1 MRTTVAVSVLAL
13 FWSASA
19 QAGLLDPAQFDPSRF
34 LPPAPAQD
42 SAMTKRELAELRAI
56 AASSSAKDMDAA
68 AKDAKDETPD
78 IFNGVIG
85 FDIATMPETSK
96 LLTMVAEEE
105 DADSK
110 VAKAYFH
117 RLRPYGADP
126 SLKSCEPV
134 KPGKA
139 AKLNS
144 YPSGH
149 STLAFSLGVV
159 LADLM
164 PGKSQAILA
173 RSTQYAERR
182 LVCGVHYRSDIVA
195 GQQFGTILAM
205 RLMENPAF
213 QAQMEKARAELRA
226 ART

>member
-1 MRTTVAVSVLAL
+1 
-13 FWSASA
+13 
-19 QAGLLDPAQFDPSRF
+19 
-34 LPPAPAQD
+34 
-42 SAMTKRELAELRAI
+42 MTKKELAELRAI
-56 AASSSAKDMDAA
+56 VASSSAEEKAA
-68 AKDAKDETPD
+68 AAHDAKDETPD

-85 FDIATMPETSK
+85 FDIATMPETNK

-105 DADSK
+105 DTDSK

-126 SLKSCEPV
+126 SLKTCEPT

-149 STLAFSLGVV
+149 STLAFSMGVV

-164 PGKSQAILA
+164 PAKSQVILA
-173 RSTQYAERR
+173 RASQYAERR

-205 RLMENPAF
+205 RLMENSTF
-213 QAQMEKARAELRA
+213 QAQMEKARAELRS

>member
-1 MRTTVAVSVLAL
+1 MRTAVLFSVLAL

-19 QAGLLDPAQFDPSRF
+19 QAGLLEPAQFDASHF
-34 LPPAPAQD
+34 LPPPPGQD
-42 SAMTKRELAELRAI
+42 SAMTSKELAELRAI
-56 AASSSAKDMDAA
+56 AASSSAEEKAAA

-85 FDIATMPETSK
+85 FDIATKPETSK
-96 LLTMVAEEE
+96 LLSMVAEEE
-105 DADSK
+105 DTDSK

-126 SLKSCEPV
+126 SLKTCEPV

-139 AKLNS
+139 AKPNS

-149 STLAFSLGVV
+149 ATLAFSMGVV

-164 PGKSQAILA
+164 PAKSQAILA
-173 RSTQYAERR
+173 RSGQYAERR

-195 GQQFGTILAM
+195 GQQFGTILAL

-213 QAQMEKARAELRA
+213 RAQMEKARAELHA
-226 ART
+226 AHT